1 MLLLAFVGLRSS
13 WSGAAGRVRHRS
25 EWWRVRRP
33 AAGMTAVQG
42 RRRNPDET
50 TARLLEAAAREF
62 IERGY
67 EATRVSDIARGA
79 GVTTGAVYAR
89 WPHKA
94 DVIVAALEHIFAK
107 ILPERELDNLG
118 VGDAGSLQKLALLGA
133 NLLTFDEHR
142 DVTTQ
147 VFGSARNNEAIRQ
160 CLLDFLDSEVQQLG
174 RIVSQ
179 MKDDGFIDPAH
190 STTAVAFICQAL
202 GIGSHLLITSGLA
215 ERHVPSEDEWSG
227 VLLALISGMGPR
239 N

>member
-1 MLLLAFVGLRSS
+1 M
-13 WSGAAGRVRHRS
+13 
-25 EWWRVRRP
+25 
-33 AAGMTAVQG
+33 QG

-67 EATRVSDIARGA
+67 EAARVSDIARSA

-118 VGDAGSLQKLALLGA
+118 GDEAGAFEKLALLGA
-133 NLLTFDEHR
+133 NLLAFDEHR

-147 VFGSARNNEAIRQ
+147 VFGSARNNEAIRR
-160 CLLDFLDSEVQQLG
+160 CLLDFLDVEVQQLG

-179 MKDDGFIDPAH
+179 MKDDGFIDPAY
-190 STTAVAFICQAL
+190 STTAIAFICQAL

-227 VLLALISGMGPR
+227 VLRALISGMSPR